1 MTFSASTLLRKPH
14 RASGTNIKLSR
25 GLPQLSLTFGCPAP
39 VEPISDIESLFAV
52 NAAPAL
58 STDAEQKFLEAGD
71 IIGVLAG
78 TVEGIQSSDNWWLFC
93 ITRDVYETAPNS
105 KVFGQWLE
113 YELTDDDGNQLYRK
127 SDHTN
132 SDIKVN
138 SFLKD
143 SSNSPFVLLN
153 EYYKESLDT
162 VCINP
167 EACHVL
173 DEILL
178 SSHIHPIYS
187 LFQNLL

>member
-1 MTFSASTLLRKPH
+1 M
-14 RASGTNIKLSR
+14 
-25 GLPQLSLTFGCPAP
+25 
-39 VEPISDIESLFAV
+39 
-52 NAAPAL
+52 
-58 STDAEQKFLEAGD
+58 
-71 IIGVLAG
+71 
-78 TVEGIQSSDNWWLFC
+78 
-93 ITRDVYETAPNS
+93 
-105 KVFGQWLE
+105 
-113 YELTDDDGNQLYRK
+113 TDDDGNQLYRK

-173 DEILL
+173 DEIVLRLDDDSSEEEEEEEVESEVPAVPARPGVSDNELL
-178 SSHIHPIYS
+178 TTRTRPTRQISTRDRLRFNSY
-187 LFQNLL
+187 QELLRNT